1 MTLTK
6 KKMIYDSNAIKNAYY
21 KLYSQ
26 IGVKKVEK
34 NRRALLFF
42 GKYQINDK

>member
-6 KKMIYDSNAIKNAYY
+6 KKMNYDSNAVKNAHF

-34 NRRALLFF
+34 NCRAFLFF
-42 GKYQINDK
+42 GKILD